1 MIRARTFPRSSGPRS
16 QRGIALVLA
25 LWLTVL
31 LTVIASGFAFSM
43 RSEALA
49 ARNAISLAQARVAA
63 DSAVERTL
71 FELSRPRVPD
81 AWAAD
86 GVPRAW
92 SEDGIDFRVYAV
104 DEAAKID
111 INFAN
116 EALLK
121 SVLVKIGMLDDLAA
135 TRVLDAIVDWRDP
148 DDLRRPNGAE
158 ESDYRAAGLKYPPS
172 NSQFETVGE
181 IARVLG
187 VAPELFE
194 RVAPVFTVYSRQ
206 AGINPMT
213 ASRDVLLALPNVT
226 PEAVEDYLA
235 RRRDAIEQRLPPPP
249 FPPAQA
255 YASGPVPV
263 WRIHAEAT
271 VPDGVTFAREAVLRP
286 TGDPRRPV
294 IALAWLEASRM
305 PRGAASDAPP
315 GASSLTSMQNS
326 ETDARRP

>member
-1 MIRARTFPRSSGPRS
+1 
-16 QRGIALVLA
+16 
-25 LWLTVL
+25 
-31 LTVIASGFAFSM
+31 
-43 RSEALA
+43 
-49 ARNAISLAQARVAA
+49 
-63 DSAVERTL
+63 
-71 FELSRPRVPD
+71 
-81 AWAAD
+81 
-86 GVPRAW
+86 
-92 SEDGIDFRVYAV
+92 
-104 DEAAKID
+104 
-111 INFAN
+111 
-116 EALLK
+116 
-121 SVLVKIGMLDDLAA
+121 
-135 TRVLDAIVDWRDP
+135 
-148 DDLRRPNGAE
+148 
-158 ESDYRAAGLKYPPS
+158 
-172 NSQFETVGE
+172 
-181 IARVLG
+181 
-187 VAPELFE
+187 
-194 RVAPVFTVYSRQ
+194 VYSRQ